1 MPQKNNKH
9 RLGKLKTLSNG
20 KDAILLL
27 FLFKRNSSIVSNFL
41 PGSDFLIICV
51 IAVNNMFPKAKRFQD
66 TVSQAPPVGS
76 YEIKTQRHGTA
87 PGFGKGK
94 RFAEL
99 KDTGPANSS
108 LLDASTCSNSSQN
121 GTKCSGSEFAT
132 PLPFRKSRKMSSST
146 PNPKG
151 DQSALEN
158 EISRLLSERT
168 ELENRLCMAQQ
179 QVQDLENKFQS
190 LLQEKTC
197 HESTIAD
204 LQKEVQVLTED
215 KDQILVKLQAYL
227 AASSKLE
234 TLEEELQTV
243 RSQLL
248 CKEGVISTL
257 KMQVSCAAENSRA
270 DLELE
275 QEKNKALTER
285 ISSLDRT
292 VSEVTSNRDEVE
304 EANQKLHELIAQL
317 RSENIKL
324 REKLEETEDKLE
336 EIRTKMEN
344 TLNESQN
351 KIHALEEM
359 LGKEMMR
366 SKEFGYKLECSLKQ
380 SEENFS
386 EAQSRIIQLQEACN
400 SFESKNQ
407 DLENKLLEMIEKE
420 QSAEERARCLS
431 VEKLSLESRLE
442 ECETDYEQRL
452 SIANDQVE
460 SLQEELKRCEETLT
474 QNLRSLTGK
483 YQDLEDSYSF
493 FQSEAEKEKQLILA
507 ELEVT
512 KDCLQKSRQESD
524 QQQNTCMLL
533 KQQSEKL
540 EEECDQLNQQL
551 GSSKAEKDFMKDQLS
566 QCQQE
571 LATAQAEVKAIREKM
586 AKQLEETEFTKDSLR
601 SSLEE
606 AHKTINEL
614 HQKEEDITKELQHTL
629 SVREQRNE
637 ELEELKEQLDRV
649 ISQTKENER
658 KLKEEVGRY
667 HSEATALEE
676 KLKETEENFTRQIKL
691 YEDKATKS
699 KEEFGRRLV
708 ETQKKLSQTEINF
721 DKFRSEQEM
730 LMNEKNKEM
739 ERKIFAAEEEFNRL
753 KAELSSQ
760 ASNDDQLNEYKAQ
773 IKMWQTKY
781 EELWKKIEPFKDQL
795 DEYEA
800 ERNALLSQNS
810 QAKDEVAK
818 LGQQYAKLLG
828 HQNKKQK
835 IHHVVKLKEENI
847 SLKNELAKL
856 RDQCEKQKRTIK
868 KLEERVDQMSGKK
881 RFNPEE
887 AFSYA
892 KKENLPLSVQEM
904 EWSCRNLSE
913 ERSCQ
918 VSQNKSE

>member
-1 MPQKNNKH
+1 
-9 RLGKLKTLSNG
+9 
-20 KDAILLL
+20 
-27 FLFKRNSSIVSNFL
+27 
-41 PGSDFLIICV
+41 
-51 IAVNNMFPKAKRFQD
+51 
-66 TVSQAPPVGS
+66 
-76 YEIKTQRHGTA
+76 
-87 PGFGKGK
+87 
-94 RFAEL
+94 
-99 KDTGPANSS
+99 
-108 LLDASTCSNSSQN
+108 
-121 GTKCSGSEFAT
+121 
-132 PLPFRKSRKMSSST
+132 
-146 PNPKG
+146 
-151 DQSALEN
+151 
-158 EISRLLSERT
+158 
-168 ELENRLCMAQQ
+168 
-179 QVQDLENKFQS
+179 
-190 LLQEKTC
+190 
-197 HESTIAD
+197 
-204 LQKEVQVLTED
+204 
-215 KDQILVKLQAYL
+215 
-227 AASSKLE
+227 
-234 TLEEELQTV
+234 
-243 RSQLL
+243 
-248 CKEGVISTL
+248 
-257 KMQVSCAAENSRA
+257 
-270 DLELE
+270 
-275 QEKNKALTER
+275 
-285 ISSLDRT
+285 RT

-359 LGKEMMR
+359 LSKEMMR

-380 SEENFS
+380 SGENFS

-420 QSAEERARCLS
+420 QSAEERGRCLS

-442 ECETDYEQRL
+442 ECETDYEQCL

-483 YQDLEDSYSF
+483 YQDLEDSYTF

-533 KQQSEKL
+533 KQQSEKF

-551 GSSKAEKDFMKDQLS
+551 ESSKAEKDFMKDQLS
-566 QCQQE
+566 QCQKE

-614 HQKEEDITKELQHTL
+614 HQKEEDMSKELQHTL
-629 SVREQRNE
+629 SVREQRDE

-649 ISQTKENER
+649 ISQTQESKR
-658 KLKEEVGRY
+658 KLKEEVG
-667 HSEATALEE
+667 
-676 KLKETEENFTRQIKL
+676 RQIKL

-739 ERKIFAAEEEFNRL
+739 ERKVLAAEEEFNRL

-760 ASNDDQLNEYKAQ
+760 ANNDDQLNECKAQ

-781 EELWKKIEPFKDQL
+781 EELWQKIEPFKDQL

-868 KLEERVDQMSGKK
+868 KLEERVDQISGKK

-892 KKENLPLSVQEM
+892 KKENLPLSVI
-904 EWSCRNLSE
+904 SNGTYITT
-913 ERSCQ
+913 
-918 VSQNKSE
+918 K